1 MFLKMS
7 MKGLHGNSST
17 NLGTNQQTFIINK
30 YNFCVSFP
38 RGSFADLMRP
48 FEFLLQPGSTM
59 HGFLIL
65 SPNQMKS
72 LSLLLPVHFY
82 QISSVIW
89 VISGEYLDFL
99 WDFFGMLIGPNAL

>member
-1 MFLKMS
+1 
-7 MKGLHGNSST
+7 
-17 NLGTNQQTFIINK
+17 
-30 YNFCVSFP
+30 
-38 RGSFADLMRP
+38 
-48 FEFLLQPGSTM
+48 M